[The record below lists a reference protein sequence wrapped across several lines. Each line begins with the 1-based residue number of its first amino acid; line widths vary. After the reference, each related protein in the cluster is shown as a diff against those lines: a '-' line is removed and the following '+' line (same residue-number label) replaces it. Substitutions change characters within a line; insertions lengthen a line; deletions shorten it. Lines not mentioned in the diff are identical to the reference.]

1 MSFFFRENLL
11 WNWACECDNEQKAHF
26 EWAIRLN
33 LKREYYRISVE
44 QWTCAQQYIS
54 WRFDSHFFCSH
65 RSKKRR
71 KIKNILTGPRLAGK
85 NDNANWNFFLLAFY
99 HFIARLVDEQ
109 VFFASEDEKC
119 ENMISASLIT
129 FLLALQ
135 RSSEVVNIKR
145 SDLIENIFAKS
156 SRISESDVDM
166 HWSFEADQRGLVT
179 QFVISFCSAPW
190 RRSARIVYLRK
201 SPM

>member
-1 MSFFFRENLL
+1 MNRKHILSGRLGWTWNENIIESAWSDEHVLS
-11 WNWACECDNEQKAHF
+11 
-26 EWAIRLN
+26 
-33 LKREYYRISVE
+33 ISADGL
-44 QWTCAQQYIS
+44 TLTFSA
-54 WRFDSHFFCSH
+54 

-71 KIKNILTGPRLAGK
+71 KIKNILTGPRLAFK
-85 NDNANWNFFLLAFY
+85 NDTANWNFFFLAFY

-109 VFFASEDEKC
+109 VFSASEDEKC
-119 ENMISASLIT
+119 ENMISASLIA

-145 SDLIENIFAKS
+145 SNLIENIFAKS
-156 SRISESDVDM
+156 SRISESNVDM
-166 HWSFEADQRGLVT
+166 HWPFEADQRGLVT